1 MRLFKS
7 SSDTP
12 FAGQHSH
19 GGPSGRSKLLSKI
32 PVRTKNHIVA
42 AATEFVGTF
51 LFLFFAFGGAQTAN
65 TANTAPAADDAARLL
80 YVALSFGISLLVNA
94 WVFFRVSG
102 GLFNPA
108 VSLAL
113 AVAGAIDLVRLAVV
127 VPAQL
132 LAGIAAA
139 AAVAWLLPGPL
150 AVGTALA
157 GDVSAARGLSLEIL
171 LTAELVLTIFML
183 AGEKHRGTFLA
194 PVGIGLSL
202 FVCHLAGV
210 RHTGAS
216 LNPARSFGPAVVT
229 GTFPDHWI
237 YWLGPALGSLLA
249 SFVYLL
255 IKAVN
260 YTTVN
265 PTQDAAEAAGDQQQQ
280 RPAAASHGGSSG
292 GGAHGTAR
300 EGGNN
305 PDNNGAGASGNKDG
319 AFERGPGL
327 EDGEG
332 SRAGHQGNR

>member
-1 MRLFKS
+1 MRFFKLTS
-7 SSDTP
+7 NTP

-19 GGPSGRSKLLSKI
+19 AGSSGRSKLLSKM

-42 AATEFVGTF
+42 AAAEFVGTF
-51 LFLFFAFGGAQTAN
+51 LFLFLAFGGAQTAN
-65 TANTAPAADDAARLL
+65 TADDVARIL

-113 AVAGAIDLVRLAVV
+113 AIAGAIDLARLAVV

-202 FVCHLAGV
+202 FICHLAGV

-216 LNPARSFGPAVVT
+216 LNPARSFGPAVVA

-255 IKAVN
+255 IKAVD
-260 YTTVN
+260 YRTVN
-265 PTQDAAEAAGDQQQQ
+265 PTQDAAEVAEDQQQQ
-280 RPAAASHGGSSG
+280 RPAAVSHGASSG
-292 GGAHGTAR
+292 GGAHGAR

-305 PDNNGAGASGNKDG
+305 HDNSAGASGNKDG
-319 AFERGPGL
+319 AFERSPRL

-332 SRAGHQGNR
+332 SRAGH

>member
-7 SSDTP
+7 SSNTS
-12 FAGQHSH
+12 FAGQHPHAGS
-19 GGPSGRSKLLSKI
+19 SGHSKLLSKM

-42 AATEFVGTF
+42 AAAEFVGTF

-65 TANTAPAADDAARLL
+65 TAPGTDDVARIL
-80 YVALSFGISLLVNA
+80 YIALSFGISLLVNA

-102 GLFNPA
+102 GAFNPA

-157 GDVSAARGLSLEIL
+157 GDVSAARGLSLEII

-202 FVCHLAGV
+202 FICHLAGV
-210 RHTGAS
+210 PHTGAS

-237 YWLGPALGSLLA
+237 YWLGPVLGSLLA

-255 IKAVN
+255 IKAVD

-265 PTQDAAEAAGDQQQQ
+265 PTQDAAEAAEDVQQQQQ
-280 RPAAASHGGSSG
+280 RPAAVSHGASSG
-292 GGAHGTAR
+292 GGAHGAVR
-300 EGGNN
+300 EGGHSH
-305 PDNNGAGASGNKDG
+305 DDNGAGASANKDG
-319 AFERGPGL
+319 AFERSPRL
-327 EDGEG
+327 EDREG
-332 SRAGHQGNR
+332 SRAGH

>member
-65 TANTAPAADDAARLL
+65 TANTAPVADDAARLL

-202 FVCHLAGV
+202 FVCHLA
-210 RHTGAS
+210 
-216 LNPARSFGPAVVT
+216 
-229 GTFPDHWI
+229 
-237 YWLGPALGSLLA
+237 
-249 SFVYLL
+249 
-255 IKAVN
+255 
-260 YTTVN
+260 
-265 PTQDAAEAAGDQQQQ
+265 
-280 RPAAASHGGSSG
+280 
-292 GGAHGTAR
+292 
-300 EGGNN
+300 
-305 PDNNGAGASGNKDG
+305 
-319 AFERGPGL
+319 
-327 EDGEG
+327 
-332 SRAGHQGNR
+332 